1 MMKRFVLPFLL
12 LSLLFGA
19 SCKKDP
25 VQPSDDGRDPDKE
38 ILLRDSTY
46 YYSLALSLWEDQ
58 LPQPK
63 VDSKGQPDLKAFTNA
78 YQDAEG
84 VLAALK
90 RSAPEDRFSFVDRE
104 GTVSEEIQQ
113 GVHKETGIV
122 PIFIT
127 VSNQNNGE
135 ANMYVKYVQ
144 KNSPGE
150 KAGLKRGMRI
160 VSINGDSNLDYNK
173 SEQKAI
179 ENYYKVVEGK
189 ETLNLVVQAPG
200 ETTTKTVSVS
210 GGAYNIDP
218 ILVKKIFTIN
228 GKKIGYI
235 FYTSFVNVFSES
247 GPNGYHT
254 AMTNAF
260 KEFET
265 ANVNELIIDL
275 RYNGGGSTSTAEMMS
290 NLLVPTAGSKGKM
303 YDYKINKNLK
313 EWGWDD
319 ETNPKAPFRSV
330 NFNKTNALNLQRVY
344 FLGTT
349 GTASASELV
358 MNVLK
363 PYMDVQIITTNG
375 KGTYGK
381 PVGFFG
387 YPVVHGYADLYITSF
402 QMLNKD
408 GFGDYFDGLKGKITN
423 AADGFFTE
431 LGDEREALLATA
443 ISDITGTGAGARAS
457 SRSTKT
463 GLEGARE
470 IKVPELNDH
479 RNNMYKF
486 PDLKLRSIPKVD

>member
-1 MMKRFVLPFLL
+1 
-12 LSLLFGA
+12 
-19 SCKKDP
+19 
-25 VQPSDDGRDPDKE
+25 
-38 ILLRDSTY
+38 
-46 YYSLALSLWEDQ
+46 
-58 LPQPK
+58 
-63 VDSKGQPDLKAFTNA
+63 
-78 YQDAEG
+78 
-84 VLAALK
+84 
-90 RSAPEDRFSFVDRE
+90 
-104 GTVSEEIQQ
+104 
-113 GVHKETGIV
+113 
-122 PIFIT
+122 
-127 VSNQNNGE
+127 
-135 ANMYVKYVQ
+135 MYVKYVQ

-457 SRSTKT
+457 SRTTKT

-486 PDLKLRSIPKVD
+486 PNLKLRSIPKVD